1 MALRTK
7 RPTGNVTREVTLA
20 VEAYDVYAERAI
32 KAGRAVEDEMERT
45 LSRCRSHNATQG
57 IYLNDDDRNTLSQ
70 LSGTAVR
77 TPEDVVKLVSELV
90 TIRVHGVD
98 VPLHHQLLK
107 RLDSRRYGSTLDELV
122 RRVVIESLEQYVGLR

>member
-1 MALRTK
+1 MALHTK
-7 RPTGNVTREVTLA
+7 RPTGNVTREITVP
-20 VEAYDVYAERAI
+20 VEVYDVYAERSI
-32 KAGRAVEDEMERT
+32 KAGRAVDDEMERT
-45 LSRCRSHNATQG
+45 LSRCRWHNSNSP

-77 TPEDVVKLVSELV
+77 TPEDVVKLVGDLV

-107 RLDSRRYGSTLDELV
+107 RMDSRRYGSTLDDLV
-122 RRVVIESLEQYVGLR
+122 RRVVVESLEQFVGLR